1 MRLANIYD
9 GNYNKKKSDLTEI
22 IIYGCMNGK
31 LKNVDISGISNNEV
45 NTILKEKEI
54 SIKSLP
60 GYGNLGLKKKDLK
73 SYEENEKCSVKLK
86 D

>member
-1 MRLANIYD
+1 M
-9 GNYNKKKSDLTEI
+9 

-31 LKNVDISGISNNEV
+31 LKNNTIDDISNNK
-45 NTILKEKEI
+45 NHSILKEKNI

-60 GYGNLGLKKKDLK
+60 GYGNLGLNKRNIKP
-73 SYEENEKCSVKLK
+73 YIENNKCSIKIK

>member
-1 MRLANIYD
+1 
-9 GNYNKKKSDLTEI
+9 
-22 IIYGCMNGK
+22 MNEK
-31 LKNVDISGISNNEV
+31 LKNMDINGISNNEV

-73 SYEENEKCSVKLK
+73 SYEENEKCSVKLN

>member
-1 MRLANIYD
+1 
-9 GNYNKKKSDLTEI
+9 
-22 IIYGCMNGK
+22 MNGK

>member
-1 MRLANIYD
+1 M
-9 GNYNKKKSDLTEI
+9 

-31 LKNVDISGISNNEV
+31 LKNMDVSDISNNKSHS
-45 NTILKEKEI
+45 ILKEKDI

-73 SYEENEKCSVKLK
+73 PYVENEKSSIKLMN
-86 D
+86 

>member
-1 MRLANIYD
+1 MN
-9 GNYNKKKSDLTEI
+9 GNKKN
-22 IIYGCMNGK
+22 M
-31 LKNVDISGISNNEV
+31 DINDISNNKV

-60 GYGNLGLKKKDLK
+60 GYGNLGLRRKDLK
-73 SYEENEKCSVKLK
+73 SYEENEKCSIKLN